1 MVIPSAM
8 TVRGRVP
15 VSLSRA
21 EPSPI
26 QPSEEAAELH
36 GSLLQKYLPSYD
48 TREYHEAQVRAEAG
62 DAYAAFRSLDLERSR
77 VVRLLFAIRNLP
89 SRFRRRETRPDTPST
104 SFLDAVLAL
113 RWRVLE
119 EVPDREI
126 VVGAVTQP
134 WAPVVRFRGLSGPE
148 FVEFAEPGFTKIAR
162 GIAATP
168 EAPGV
173 TRVVTETR
181 VAATDPVSRKR
192 FRRYWRVVSPFVR
205 LIRRISLRMIQR
217 ELEGSRRAA

>member
-89 SRFRRRETRPDTPST
+89 SRFRRRETRPDT
-104 SFLDAVLAL
+104 
-113 RWRVLE
+113 
-119 EVPDREI
+119 
-126 VVGAVTQP
+126 
-134 WAPVVRFRGLSGPE
+134 
-148 FVEFAEPGFTKIAR
+148 
-162 GIAATP
+162 
-168 EAPGV
+168 
-173 TRVVTETR
+173 
-181 VAATDPVSRKR
+181 
-192 FRRYWRVVSPFVR
+192 
-205 LIRRISLRMIQR
+205 
-217 ELEGSRRAA
+217 